1 MERLLEDI
9 LFKAPDVP
17 KKQLVISKNDVEA
30 KLKEIKDDE
39 DLSRYI
45 L

>member
-1 MERLLEDI
+1 MECLLEDI
-9 LFKAPDVP
+9 LFEAPEMQPRQVR
-17 KKQLVISKNDVEA
+17 ITAAFVED

>member
-9 LFKAPDVP
+9 LFEAPDLPHQRV
-17 KKQLVISKNDVEA
+17 VIGKDEVES
-30 KLKEIKDDE
+30 KLKDIKDDE

>member
-1 MERLLEDI
+1 MECLLEDI
-9 LFKAPDVP
+9 LFDAPD
-17 KKQLVISKNDVEA
+17 KKEELITIDKVYVED

>member
-1 MERLLEDI
+1 MKEERITIDKVYVED
-9 LFKAPDVP
+9 
-17 KKQLVISKNDVEA
+17 